1 MSESPPIINTVAV
14 AGAGL
19 MGAGIAYLS
28 VLAGY
33 KTILYDVNQ
42 QALISGMLR
51 VTDYANTAVKLKK
64 IEATKAIELQNSIQT
79 TTNPNLLIADLI
91 IEAVLEQLPIKI
103 NLFNQLAQI
112 NAPHTIFASNTS
124 SIPITQIA
132 AQIPNPHRVVGMH
145 FFNPAPVMKLV
156 EVIQGVSTS
165 TETALTVAEVA
176 KKMGKQ
182 VAFCADSP
190 GFIVNRVARP
200 YYTEGLKLLEENI
213 APLEIIDDLCQATGF
228 KMGPFRLMDLIGI
241 ETNFAVT
248 STMYQQFFYEQRFK
262 PNRIQQQKVDAG
274 HFGRKTK
281 QGFYTYD

>member
-28 VLAGY
+28 ALAGY

-51 VTDYANTAVKLKK
+51 VTDYSNTAVKLKK

-112 NAPHTIFASNTS
+112 NAPHTILASNTS

-145 FFNPAPVMKLV
+145 FFNPAPV
-156 EVIQGVSTS
+156 
-165 TETALTVAEVA
+165 
-176 KKMGKQ
+176 
-182 VAFCADSP
+182 
-190 GFIVNRVARP
+190 
-200 YYTEGLKLLEENI
+200 
-213 APLEIIDDLCQATGF
+213 
-228 KMGPFRLMDLIGI
+228 
-241 ETNFAVT
+241 
-248 STMYQQFFYEQRFK
+248 
-262 PNRIQQQKVDAG
+262 
-274 HFGRKTK
+274 
-281 QGFYTYD
+281 